1 MSPTRT
7 IALGLVA
14 TLLSG
19 AAALAQANRT
29 VRIVLNEELDVVEPC
44 MAARSNVGRVILQN
58 VNESLTEFDPGDE
71 RRSSRA
77 SRRSGPRST
86 PTPGAIKL
94 REG

>member
-19 AAALAQANRT
+19 AAAFAQADKT

-58 VNESLTEFDPGDE
+58 VNESLTEFVPGESDLK
-71 RRSSRA
+71 
-77 SRRSGPRST
+77 PRLAT
-86 PTPGAIKL
+86 
-94 REG
+94 EW